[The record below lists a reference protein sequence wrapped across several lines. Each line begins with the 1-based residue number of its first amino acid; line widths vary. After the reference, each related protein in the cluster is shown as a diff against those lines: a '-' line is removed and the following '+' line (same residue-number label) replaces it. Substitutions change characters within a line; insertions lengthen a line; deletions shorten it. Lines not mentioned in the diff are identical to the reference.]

1 MDTTDKTSGKTLEE
15 LFGLLKKAI
24 DSKNAKKAEETD
36 KDTLG
41 NIRVVLNLI
50 DPTDKD
56 TEEPKDT
63 GDTEDFDA
71 NDYLDDEDL
80 EPVDP
85 EEYFDEHISEIIAE
99 YVYNRFGYEAQK
111 VCINGEK
118 ALVIPLTEGM
128 EDILD
133 ILGGC

>member
-1 MDTTDKTSGKTLEE
+1 MDTTDKTSGRTLEE

-24 DSKNAKKAEETD
+24 DNKNAMKAEETD

-41 NIRVVLNLI
+41 NIRVVLNLV
-50 DPTDKD
+50 DPTDED
-56 TEEPKDT
+56 TEEPEDT
-63 GDTEDFDA
+63 EDTEDFDA
-71 NDYLDDEDL
+71 YDYLDDEDL

-85 EEYFDEHISEIIAE
+85 EAYFDEHISDIITE
-99 YVYNRFGYEAQK
+99 YVYKRFGYEAQE

-133 ILGGC
+133 TLGGC